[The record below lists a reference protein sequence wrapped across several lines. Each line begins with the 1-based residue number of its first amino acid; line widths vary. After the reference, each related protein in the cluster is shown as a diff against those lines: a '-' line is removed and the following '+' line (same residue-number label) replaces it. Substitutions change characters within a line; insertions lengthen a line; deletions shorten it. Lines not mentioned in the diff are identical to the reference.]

1 MVLQLL
7 LLISIQSSLLLLSSA
22 EYSPCPTGW
31 IYSNPYSSCYLPLSK
46 DTSYTFEEA
55 RNSCR
60 AFDNNSDL
68 LYLDEQNE
76 EEELFLTYWQFQNEK
91 SWIGAELIDGILTW
105 VSGEEV
111 NESTILKISEKSN
124 ASVCVALIRNE
135 KIVKLIFISCDQ
147 NLKSI
152 IVKRRVQNVIP
163 TRIIN

>member
-1 MVLQLL
+1 MHAEQLL
-7 LLISIQSSLLLLSSA
+7 RKAICLM
-22 EYSPCPTGW
+22 
-31 IYSNPYSSCYLPLSK
+31 SK
-46 DTSYTFEEA
+46 I
-55 RNSCR
+55 
-60 AFDNNSDL
+60 
-68 LYLDEQNE
+68 DEQNE
-76 EEELFLTYWQFQNEK
+76 EEELFFTFWQLQNEN
-91 SWIGAELIDGILTW
+91 SWIGAELRNGSLKW